1 MEERGLETQGTA
13 EMRLLDLLLRDL
25 PFSES
30 ELKTL
35 VRTAPHRYKVYGV
48 PKRSGKGFRL
58 IAQPSP
64 EIKLLQRWVTVH
76 VLSKYPIHSAAMAY
90 RTNIGIR
97 ENAAKH
103 VRQRFLLKMDFKDFF
118 PSIKALDFAQHTQKY
133 APEFE
138 EDILPLTYILFRKPK
153 KTTDFILSI
162 GAPSSP
168 VVSNTIVYDLDV
180 AISRYTSGNRI
191 IYTRYADDL
200 IFSTNDSGV
209 LKELY
214 EFVKEICKHLNY
226 PQLTLNFD
234 KTVFSSRKWNRT
246 VTGLVLSN
254 DQKVSIGWE
263 KKRELRGQI
272 HRYLTGQLAAED
284 IAKLRGYLAFVRDV
298 EPTLFE
304 KCKDKVPPAR
314 RAELFG

>member
-1 MEERGLETQGTA
+1 MSVF
-13 EMRLLDLLLRDL
+13 DLLLRDL
-25 PFSES
+25 PFSRS
-30 ELKTL
+30 ELMNL
-35 VRTAPHRYKVYGV
+35 VRSAPHRYKVYGV

-64 EIKLLQRWVTVH
+64 EVKLLQRWIAAH
-76 VLSKYPIHSAAMAY
+76 VLVKYPIHSAAMAY
-90 RTNIGIR
+90 RANISIR

-118 PSIKALDFAQHTQKY
+118 PSIKASDFEQHTQKY
-133 APEFE
+133 AAEFSG
-138 EDILPLTYILFRKPK
+138 DIAPLSHILFRKPK
-153 KTTDFILSI
+153 KTADLVLSI

-180 AISRYTSGNRI
+180 EISRYTSGNRI

-200 IFSTNDSGV
+200 IFSTNDRDV

-214 EFVKEICKHLNY
+214 EFVKNACGRLNY
-226 PQLTLNFD
+226 PQLTLNFE
-234 KTVFSSRKWNRT
+234 KTVFSSKKWNRT

-263 KKRELRGQI
+263 KKRELRLQI
-272 HRYLTGQLAAED
+272 HRYLMGKLAAED
-284 IAKLRGYLAFVRDV
+284 VAKLRGYLAFVRDV

-304 KCKDKVPPAR
+304 KCRSKIPAAR
-314 RAELFG
+314 HSELFG